1 MWNPEY
7 LWSTMEE
14 TKNPMEETKNPM
26 EAERLNCFGE
36 IILWVKRKVFFV
48 LAWALLTI
56 NTPAFSS
63 EWSGKP
69 YNNEGYYPPASFL
82 TPPNN
87 NVEEESC
94 FLENWAFV
102 SEAFEC
108 LTDEDLQKAYCLISP
123 K

>member
-7 LWSTMEE
+7 LWSPI
-14 TKNPMEETKNPM
+14 KKTKNPM
-26 EAERLNCFGE
+26 EAEKLNCLDK
-36 IILWVKRKVFFV
+36 IILWVKRKVSFV

-56 NTPAFSS
+56 STPAFSS
-63 EWSGKP
+63 EWSKP
-69 YNNEGYYPPASFL
+69 SASFL

-108 LTDEDLQKAYCLISP
+108 LTDEDIKKVIRALEQKESKTKELGSN